1 MVSKVIPDVFW
12 QEELCAGDE
21 AGQGEADV
29 ECDQV
34 ARAGDVSLLVLAVE
48 DDGAEAGEAAEED
61 VAQLGHGH
69 RGGAGLLGAGQLPGT
84 QAVDHIAQPTA
95 NMRFIH
101 F

>member
-1 MVSKVIPDVFW
+1 MPPEARQYLEYSPSHIVICP
-12 QEELCAGDE
+12 
-21 AGQGEADV
+21 
-29 ECDQV
+29 
-34 ARAGDVSLLVLAVE
+34 
-48 DDGAEAGEAAEED
+48 EAGEAAEED

-69 RGGAGLLGAGQLPGT
+69 RGGAGARLGAGQLPGT